1 MTQSSSSHKFGE
13 PHLVRDA
20 DHTAN
25 ALSAS
30 DPPTLW
36 IPSDAAIEH
45 FDVLLGAVGARLR
58 QAVADA
64 RTEAI
69 NTSEARALQRLRVV
83 VIECVEALEQ
93 LQATQQYLRSVGDG
107 SGAMQAT
114 R

>member
-1 MTQSSSSHKFGE
+1 MTQSSFSHKFGK
-13 PHLVRDA
+13 PHLVCDA
-20 DHTAN
+20 DHTAH
-25 ALSAS
+25 ATSAS

-69 NTSEARALQRLRVV
+69 NTGEARALQRLRVV

>member
-1 MTQSSSSHKFGE
+1 MTQSSFSHKFGK

-20 DHTAN
+20 DHN
-25 ALSAS
+25 ALAVSAS
-30 DPPTLW
+30 DPPTLC

-45 FDVLLGAVGARLR
+45 FDVLLGAVGTRLR

-64 RTEAI
+64 QTEAI
-69 NTSEARALQRLRVV
+69 NTSEEQALQRLRVI

-93 LQATQQYLRSVGDG
+93 LQATQRYVRSVGDG

>member
-1 MTQSSSSHKFGE
+1 MTQSSASDKFGT
-13 PHLVRDA
+13 PHLVRAA
-20 DHTAN
+20 DPVAHA
-25 ALSAS
+25 AAAYE
-30 DPPTLW
+30 PPNPF

-69 NTSEARALQRLRVV
+69 NTSKARALQRLQGV
-83 VIECVEALEQ
+83 VIDCVEALEQ

-107 SGAMQAT
+107 SGAT
-114 R
+114 SVSR

>member
-1 MTQSSSSHKFGE
+1 MTQSSFSHKFGK
-13 PHLVRDA
+13 PHLVCDA
-20 DHTAN
+20 DHTAL
-25 ALSAS
+25 AVSAS
-30 DPPTLW
+30 DPPTRW

-58 QAVADA
+58 QAVEDA

-83 VIECVEALEQ
+83 VIECVEVLEQ

-107 SGAMQAT
+107 TGAT
-114 R
+114 SVSR